1 MHTKNSPLVVPSGA
15 MIQKVGRNM
24 KFLCVNLRV
33 NSWLMIEINKKR
45 APCTAPQCSNDL
57 IHLPSR
63 WRWENTSISPFKHR
77 LLY

>member
-1 MHTKNSPLVVPSGA
+1 MHTKNSPAVVPSGA
-15 MIQKVGRNM
+15 MIQKVGRNI

-45 APCTAPQCSNDL
+45 APCTAPPCSNDL

-63 WRWENTSISPFKHR
+63 WRWANTNISPFKHR
-77 LLY
+77 LFY